1 MKQVEQ
7 RPGGGRARP
16 AAESGEVQGEDVD
29 FDLDGPLNSG
39 PRSNITFLP
48 AILDLYAGQH
58 RAWHSP
64 FALLC
69 GTDTPTIGTLHAF
82 LCAVSLPESGCELHE
97 GRNYLCVPLCPQ
109 GLVPSRGF
117 ISMCQMSELLLS
129 VMKAGLLQPTG
140 CP

>member
-48 AILDLYAGQH
+48 ALLDLYAGQH

-69 GTDTPTIGTLHAF
+69 GTDTPPSGHFMRFSAPSASLRVD
-82 LCAVSLPESGCELHE
+82 VS
-97 GRNYLCVPLCPQ
+97 
-109 GLVPSRGF
+109 F
-117 ISMCQMSELLLS
+117 
-129 VMKAGLLQPTG
+129 MKAETTCVFRSVPRVWFPVGASSACAKCQN
-140 CP
+140 CS